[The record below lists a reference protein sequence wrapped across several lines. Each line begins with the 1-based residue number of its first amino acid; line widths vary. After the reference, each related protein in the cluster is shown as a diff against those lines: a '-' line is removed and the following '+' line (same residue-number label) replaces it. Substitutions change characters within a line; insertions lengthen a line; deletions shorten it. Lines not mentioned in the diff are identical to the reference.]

1 MKLIIDI
8 SERAYESIKSCGYVS
23 CDFNMIK
30 AIREGIPLPKGH
42 GRLVDTDTLKKKAFS
57 QDWFENIVNVE
68 DIDNAPTII
77 EAEWYES
84 EPLDDVVELM
94 EGESE

>member
-42 GRLVDTDTLKKKAFS
+42 GRLVDADTLKKKAFS

-68 DIDNAPTII
+68 DIDNVPTIV
-77 EAEWYES
+77 EADTERS
-84 EPLDDVVELM
+84 EDEED
-94 EGESE
+94 SD